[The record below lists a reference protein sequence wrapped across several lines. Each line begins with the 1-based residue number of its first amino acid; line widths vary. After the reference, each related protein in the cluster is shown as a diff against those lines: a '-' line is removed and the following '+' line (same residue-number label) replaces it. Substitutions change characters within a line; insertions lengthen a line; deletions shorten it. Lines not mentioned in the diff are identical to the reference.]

1 MTMTTDQLKTSISTT
16 RLLMQ
21 IALDSKQRDLIGGV
35 LSAMGGGKPYRQF
48 HHEQR
53 SLLVP
58 VDEQAVDFEA
68 GHPKL
73 TRGVREVMDSLNKMG
88 I

>member
-1 MTMTTDQLKTSISTT
+1 MTTDQLKASISTT
-16 RLLMQ
+16 RLLMK

-35 LSAMGGGKPYRQF
+35 LSAMGGKKYLQQRQ
-48 HHEQR
+48 EKR
-53 SLLVP
+53 AILVP

-73 TRGVREVMDSLNKMG
+73 TGGVREVMDSLNKMG

>member
-1 MTMTTDQLKTSISTT
+1 MTTDQLKTSISTT

-35 LSAMGGGKPYRQF
+35 LSAMGGKPSLQLQRN
-48 HHEQR
+48 QR

-73 TRGVREVMDSLNKMG
+73 TGGVREVMDSLNKMG